1 MNAWQKVFERTPPE
15 LKEALHYLRAFFVNP
30 LREIRSVPYLK
41 WETVLSLHFVVAIS
55 FGALLRVLASWNAD
69 GLANLIGNLVLGII
83 IGIFVFVP
91 LAFVTSLT
99 LYYVFM
105 FVCKVH
111 LSYRKIHTLII
122 FCFIP
127 FSVLH
132 AAYDFFFP
140 LSLLGLALSGL
151 LLNEGL
157 IHNFGLEKKLVKKVV
172 IGALSAFT
180 IILLFDQTKKLI
192 DSNFSFKKSD
202 AVPVYLGE

>member
-1 MNAWQKVFERTPPE
+1 MKVWQKVSDRTPPE

-30 LREIRSVPYLK
+30 LREIRAVPYLK
-41 WETVLSLHFVVAIS
+41 WETVLSLHLVVAIS
-55 FGALLRVLASWNAD
+55 FGAILRVLTSWNTD
-69 GLANLIGNLVLGII
+69 GLANLIGNLALGIF

-91 LAFVTSLT
+91 LAFITSLT

-111 LSYRKIHTLII
+111 LSYRKIHTLIV

-132 AAYDFFFP
+132 AAYDYFFP
-140 LSLLGLALSGL
+140 LSLVGLALSGI
-151 LLNEGL
+151 LLNQGL

-172 IGALSAFT
+172 LVALSVFT
-180 IILLFDQTKKLI
+180 IILLIDQTKKLI